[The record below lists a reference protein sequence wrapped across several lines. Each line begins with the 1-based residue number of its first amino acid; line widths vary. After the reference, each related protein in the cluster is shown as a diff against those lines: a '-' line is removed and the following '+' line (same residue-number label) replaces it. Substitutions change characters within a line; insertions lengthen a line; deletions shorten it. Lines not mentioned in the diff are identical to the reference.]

1 MNRLSVLLCSVGFVI
16 ISIASIKYANTLPPA
31 ERKLVLYF
39 TSFIQFL
46 IVIGAYYYVP
56 NKIKDFFLVQNS
68 NGYHSISLRLLRF
81 FICIVSLLAALIIV
95 FSFTSFINIIQI
107 DIYALIWLFLYQLIL
122 ISFVE
127 EVVFRGLIF
136 GSLPKHSLQ
145 TIIVSSTLFSL
156 YHWNNGLSALPY
168 YFSIGILLAVFRHFG
183 FPLYAVILWHALFN
197 VTILSLF
204 PFVEFRFGS
213 LAYYMVVPVA
223 FVCLSA
229 LSGWILV
236 SNNRKL

>member
-1 MNRLSVLLCSVGFVI
+1 M
-16 ISIASIKYANTLPPA
+16 
-31 ERKLVLYF
+31 
-39 TSFIQFL
+39 
-46 IVIGAYYYVP
+46 
-56 NKIKDFFLVQNS
+56 
-68 NGYHSISLRLLRF
+68 
-81 FICIVSLLAALIIV
+81 
-95 FSFTSFINIIQI
+95 
-107 DIYALIWLFLYQLIL
+107 WLFLYQLIL

-156 YHWNNGLSALPY
+156 YHWNNGLSTLPY

-213 LAYYMVVPVA
+213 LAYYIVVPVA

-236 SNNRKL
+236 SNNRK